1 MNDLSP
7 NQTAPQLFLKRA
19 ALHPDKVAMREKDLG
34 RWTEITWKQYSQ
46 HVEDFCLGL
55 ISLGLQKG
63 DHVCI
68 HGENSQ
74 EWLYADL
81 AVQSA
86 GGVSVGVYPTNP
98 PDEVKYLAS
107 HSDAMFYVAQD
118 QEQVDKILEV
128 KDGVP
133 SLKKI
138 IVWNMRGLRNYQ
150 EPMLISFKEV
160 EELGRQLKAERP
172 GLFMERVGAS
182 RPDDEMLIIYTSG
195 TTGPPKGTVHT
206 HRSLLNGSKT
216 LSDILGLNEDDHF
229 LSYLPL
235 CHTAE
240 RVISGYLP
248 LFCGAN
254 ISFGE
259 STQTIQKDLVE
270 VSPSF
275 LLLFPRIMEKTLSTI
290 KVKIDDASL
299 LKRFCYRFFLNWGLT
314 LADKRMKKE
323 PISMAWRLREFLAY
337 WCLLRQL
344 KDKFGFKKCKS
355 VVTGGASVAP
365 ELMRFFR
372 GIGVPIRQIFGQT
385 ETILVFMPDP
395 DDIKYDTVGSHPV
408 KGCEWKFSE
417 DQEILIKW
425 IGNFKG
431 YFKEEELTRQTIDE
445 DGWVHTG
452 DIGALDEDGHLKIID
467 RKKNILITSSG
478 KNITPEFIENKLKAG
493 PYISEAIVIGEARPY
508 LTAMLQI
515 DFDVMAHWAETN
527 RIAYTTL
534 RDLSRNQAVVDLIS
548 GVVNRVN
555 EELSRVE
562 QIKKFRLID
571 IELDH
576 ESGELT
582 ATMKIKRKILET
594 KFKSEIK
601 LMYGH

>member
-240 RVISGYLP
+240 RVISV
-248 LFCGAN
+248 
-254 ISFGE
+254 SFSAGLT
-259 STQTIQKDLVE
+259 SVLARALRLSRKIW
-270 VSPSF
+270 SRFRHPSF
-275 LLLFPRIMEKTLSTI
+275 CCSQGLWKKPYQQSKSRSTMPLSSR
-290 KVKIDDASL
+290 D
-299 LKRFCYRFFLNWGLT
+299 F
-314 LADKRMKKE
+314 
-323 PISMAWRLREFLAY
+323 
-337 WCLLRQL
+337 
-344 KDKFGFKKCKS
+344 
-355 VVTGGASVAP
+355 
-365 ELMRFFR
+365 
-372 GIGVPIRQIFGQT
+372 
-385 ETILVFMPDP
+385 
-395 DDIKYDTVGSHPV
+395 
-408 KGCEWKFSE
+408 
-417 DQEILIKW
+417 
-425 IGNFKG
+425 
-431 YFKEEELTRQTIDE
+431 
-445 DGWVHTG
+445 
-452 DIGALDEDGHLKIID
+452 
-467 RKKNILITSSG
+467 
-478 KNITPEFIENKLKAG
+478 
-493 PYISEAIVIGEARPY
+493 AIVFSLIG
-508 LTAMLQI
+508 
-515 DFDVMAHWAETN
+515 D
-527 RIAYTTL
+527 
-534 RDLSRNQAVVDLIS
+534 
-548 GVVNRVN
+548 
-555 EELSRVE
+555 
-562 QIKKFRLID
+562 
-571 IELDH
+571 
-576 ESGELT
+576 
-582 ATMKIKRKILET
+582 
-594 KFKSEIK
+594 
-601 LMYGH
+601 